1 MKTGWVEIE
10 LGRWFGKIF
19 PWWLKVERL
28 PGGGTVTQCGIWHE
42 QAANDSRMIE
52 LDGSSS

>member
-52 LDGSSS
+52 LDGSSN